1 MTDPVTGE
9 TSRSIPDERHLQ
21 TTRSAAE
28 DTDIAETA
36 RNVDI
41 MMRTIVGSI
50 SADPDDLQ
58 RRLEN
63 KQDLLPIS
71 EKDVNMRLLILAVV
85 LIFLVFGLDLVFLK
99 M

>member
-1 MTDPVTGE
+1 MTDPVTEE
-9 TSRSIPDERHLQ
+9 TSSGIPAERHLQ
-21 TTRSAAE
+21 ATRSAAE

>member
-9 TSRSIPDERHLQ
+9 TSRGIPAERHLQ
-21 TTRSAAE
+21 ATRSVAE

-36 RNVDI
+36 RNADI

-50 SADPDDLQ
+50 SADPDDLR

-63 KQDLLPIS
+63 KQDLLPLS
-71 EKDVNMRLLILAVV
+71 EKDVNMRLLILAVA
-85 LIFLVFGLDLVFLK
+85 LIFLVFGFDLVFLK